1 MGTSLLP
8 VLPMVEKITSRK
20 PRRTRDRT
28 TMRCATTPSSTPS
41 FSRQSSGRQR
51 FTTASVTALVA
62 LAFLCPAEA
71 APVAALPAVLAQTS
85 PTQKRAASQRR
96 RTQPTGAESRNAAKK
111 STASKIAAK
120 TAPAKKAPKAA
131 APTTEPE
138 PAGKQGFVRRLVRFI
153 IKNKFWVIGALGTGL
168 ALSFGFLF
176 LSSRRR
182 RGEEYE
188 EEETVDLIP
197 LRTQSAQAEDDE
209 DEGPRR
215 VLVDPSTGRPK
226 TMPTRD
232 DSEYALVVD
241 EDELQLPAQDG
252 TASGEFEKSVLKV
265 QELVEQSDFEG
276 AYDVYSERLKEHE
289 LHAFH
294 AGLERRLGKYFLKK
308 KDFRRAAQILEHHI
322 STQPQTEIEPEIY
335 FDLGYAFYK
344 QKTLTKSR
352 QFFQVFAERE
362 RNPAQSDRARRLVE
376 RLEKLENPN

>member
-1 MGTSLLP
+1 
-8 VLPMVEKITSRK
+8 
-20 PRRTRDRT
+20 
-28 TMRCATTPSSTPS
+28 MRCATIPSSVSS

-51 FTTASVTALVA
+51 FTVASVTALVA

-71 APVAALPAVLAQTS
+71 APVATLPAVLAQTS
-85 PTQKRAASQRR
+85 TTQKRAGASRR
-96 RTQPTGAESRNAAKK
+96 RTRPTGAANRNAAKK
-111 STASKIAAK
+111 STASKTAAK
-120 TAPAKKAPKAA
+120 TAPKAA

-176 LSSRRR
+176 WSSRRR
-182 RGEEYE
+182 RDEEYE
-188 EEETVDLIP
+188 EEETVELIP
-197 LRTQSAQAEDDE
+197 LRTQSVQAEDDE
-209 DEGPRR
+209 DEGPCR

-252 TASGEFEKSVLKV
+252 TASGEFEKSVLRV

-276 AYDVYSERLKEHE
+276 AYDVYSDRLKEHE

-362 RNPAQSDRARRLVE
+362 RDPAHSDRARRLVE